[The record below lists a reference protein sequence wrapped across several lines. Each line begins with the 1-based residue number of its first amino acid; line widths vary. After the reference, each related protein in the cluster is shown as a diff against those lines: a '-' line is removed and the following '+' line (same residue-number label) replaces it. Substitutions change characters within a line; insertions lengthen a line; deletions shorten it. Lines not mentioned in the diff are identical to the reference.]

1 MRQVCVVLSTYS
13 QALVP
18 TYQTL
23 VPTYLPNFGTYL
35 PLKGPGV
42 LLWSQA
48 LLAVVPSS
56 LLVGAFPCL
65 LSSARGFGFIA
76 QARDLQLASIAC
88 RYWWLV
94 NAFFVCHNF

>member
-23 VPTYLPNFGTYL
+23 VPPYLPKFGTYL
-35 PLKGPGV
+35 ALKDPDA

-48 LLAVVPSS
+48 FSPSPFFFSSRRSFSFSSVVSP
-56 LLVGAFPCL
+56 
-65 LSSARGFGFIA
+65 GFGFIA

-94 NAFFVCHNF
+94 NALFCVP